1 SLIPQTQVPEGGAKV
16 TGPAPQHPLPPRTR
30 GNSVAVASYP
40 VFAATWGKGKA
51 ERTNRGAAVASSPPF
66 LSRFPLPP
74 PSGGKLFCL
83 GSIHARR
90 RGQCACPAGL
100 SGYRLRGAALRS
112 SWLICMSPPRAAAA
126 AVVVVVVPAPRA
138 VASGN
143 MAARRIA
150 QETFDAV
157 LQDKANRYH
166 LDPSGEAVGEALQF
180 KAQDMYDD
188 IHSDSRYSVGGSIAH
203 PRDTGREGLRG
214 DIFPGP
220 SFRSNNPS
228 LSDDNYFRKECGR
241 YLEFSHPDSRD
252 QVFGHRKLGHFRS
265 QDWKFA
271 LRGSWEQDFGHPVSQ
286 ESSWSQE
293 YNFGPS
299 ALLGA
304 VGSSRL
310 IEKECLEKESRDY
323 DVDRPGEADS
333 VLRGSGQVQGRGR
346 GLNIADQESA
356 LLGKGET
363 QGPLTSKAG
372 VAKLVALRSVS
383 MKKVPTVNRITPKT
397 QGTNQTQKTTSSPDV
412 TLGTSPGTEDIQFP
426 TQIPLGLNLKDIRL
440 PRRKMSFDLDKSDV
454 FSRFGIEIIKW
465 AGFHA
470 IKDDVKFSQLFQTLF
485 ELETETCAKMLASF
499 KCSLKPEHRDFCFF
513 TIKFLKHSALKTPR
527 VDNEFLNMLLDK
539 GAVKTKNCFFEI
551 IKPFDKY
558 IMRLQD
564 RLLKSVTPLLMACNA
579 YELSVKMKTLSNP
592 LDLAVALE
600 TTNSLCRKS
609 LALLGQTF
617 SLASSFRQEK
627 ILEAVG
633 LQDIAPSPAAFPNFE
648 DSTLFGREYIDH
660 LKAWLVS
667 SGCPLQVKKAEAE
680 PTQDEKTVPPTKPE
694 TQAKA
699 RRTPGDA
706 IPQRADHKVADTID
720 QLITRVVGGSL
731 SPKERALLKEDPAYW
746 FLSDDSSLEYKY
758 YKLKLAEV
766 QRMSQ
771 TLPGADQK
779 PTSAECA
786 VRAMLYAR
794 AIQSLKKRLLPGR
807 RRGLLCAHGLRGWKA
822 RRATAG
828 TQALLSSGTRLKH
841 HGRQAPGS
849 SQGKLPQPD
858 GNAAAKDCPPG
869 PAGPSGDPSPEAS
882 GPSPKAADVD
892 VTEGPQTSPCP
903 SADVDLKTMETA
915 EKLAKFVAQVG
926 PEIEQFSIEN
936 STDNPDLWFL
946 HDQNSSAFKFYRKK
960 VYELC
965 PSICF
970 TSPPLNLHAGE
981 GADSQESPLEPMVG
995 GGEFEDE
1002 PPQHEVEP
1010 ESPDMVPGDADGED
1024 EDEDEE
1030 EEEAPTPGGASRRAG
1045 GAATSQGSAAS
1056 PPDDGILSEA
1066 VDDGQAGAPA
1076 PSQASSGAC
1085 FPRKRVSSKS
1095 LKLPRGCVS
1104 SRSPKKPKD
1113 FDFAQQK
1120 LTDKNLGFQ
1129 MLQKMGWKE
1138 GHGLG
1143 SCGEGIRE
1151 PVSVGTASAGEGLG
1165 ADGQEHKEDTFD
1177 VFRQRMM
1184 QMYRH
1189 KRANK

>member
-1 SLIPQTQVPEGGAKV
+1 M
-16 TGPAPQHPLPPRTR
+16 GPA
-30 GNSVAVASYP
+30 G
-40 VFAATWGKGKA
+40 
-51 ERTNRGAAVASSPPF
+51 
-66 LSRFPLPP
+66 
-74 PSGGKLFCL
+74 
-83 GSIHARR
+83 RR
-90 RGQCACPAGL
+90 RRAGALIRLTSASRGGENHSPGHQAPLQGRLNPTGQ
-100 SGYRLRGAALRS
+100 R
-112 SWLICMSPPRAAAA
+112 
-126 AVVVVVVPAPRA
+126 
-138 VASGN
+138 N
-143 MAARRIA
+143 MAARRIT
-150 QETFDAV
+150 QETLDAV
-157 LQDKANRYH
+157 LQEKANRYH
-166 LDPSGEAVGEALQF
+166 MDPSGEGVGEGLQF
-180 KAQDMYDD
+180 KTQDLLRTVPRTRADVCDD
-188 IHSDSRYSVGGSIAH
+188 IHGDSRYSLSGSIAH
-203 PRDTGREGLRG
+203 PRDSGREGLRG
-214 DIFPGP
+214 EVFPGP
-220 SFRSNNPS
+220 SFRSSNPS
-228 LSDDNYFRKECGR
+228 ISDDNYFRKECGR
-241 YLEFSHPDSRD
+241 DLEFSHPDSRD

-293 YNFGPS
+293 YSFGPS
-299 ALLGA
+299 TLLGSFA
-304 VGSSRL
+304 SSRL

-323 DVDRPGEADS
+323 DIDHPGEADS
-333 VLRGSGQVQGRGR
+333 LLRGSGR
-346 GLNIADQESA
+346 GLKMVDQEGA

-363 QGPLTSKAG
+363 QGLLMPKVG
-372 VAKLVALRSVS
+372 VGKRVTLRSVS
-383 MKKVPTVNRITPKT
+383 TKKIPTINRVTPKT
-397 QGTNQTQKTTSSPDV
+397 QGTNQIQKTTPSPDV
-412 TLGTSPGTEDIQFP
+412 TLGTNPGTEDIQFP
-426 TQIPLGLNLKDIRL
+426 TQKIPLGLNLKDIRL
-440 PRRKMSFDLDKSDV
+440 SRRKMSFDPIDKTDV

-465 AGFHA
+465 AGFHT

-627 ILEAVG
+627 ILDAVG

-648 DSTLFGREYIDH
+648 DSTLFGREYIEH

-667 SGCPLQVKKAEAE
+667 SGCPLQVKKAEPE
-680 PTQDEKTVPPTKPE
+680 PLHEEERMVPSLKPKMQPT
-694 TQAKA
+694 
-699 RRTPGDA
+699 TPSILSDA
-706 IPQRADHKVADTID
+706 APQRADHKVVDTID
-720 QLITRVVGGSL
+720 QLVSRVVGGSL

-766 QRMSQ
+766 QRMTQ
-771 TLPGADQK
+771 TLPGVGQK
-779 PTSAECA
+779 PMVAECA

-794 AIQSLKKRLLPGR
+794 AVRSLKKRLLPGR
-807 RRGLLCAHGLRGWKA
+807 RRALYLQRFRGWKP
-822 RRATAG
+822 RRASTG
-828 TQALLSSGTRLKH
+828 TQTLLSSGTRLRH
-841 HGRQAPGS
+841 HSRQASGS
-849 SQGKLPQPD
+849 LRGKSPKPD
-858 GNAAAKDCPPG
+858 RSDIAKNCLSD
-869 PAGPSGDPSPEAS
+869 PARPSPRDPTSESSA
-882 GPSPKAADVD
+882 PSPKPVGMD
-892 VTEGPQTSPCP
+892 TS
-903 SADVDLKTMETA
+903 
-915 EKLAKFVAQVG
+915 
-926 PEIEQFSIEN
+926 
-936 STDNPDLWFL
+936 FL

-960 VYELC
+960 VFELC

-970 TSPPLNLHAGE
+970 TSSSLNLHPGE
-981 GADSQESPLEPMVG
+981 DTECQESALDP
-995 GGEFEDE
+995 GEEEGESEDE
-1002 PPQHEVEP
+1002 PPHQEAEL
-1010 ESPDMVPGDADGED
+1010 ESPELMPEED
-1024 EDEDEE
+1024 EEEEDEEEDEDEE
-1030 EEEAPTPGGASRRAG
+1030 GGEEAPTPVGTSRLGGAPKPEG
-1045 GAATSQGSAAS
+1045 S
-1056 PPDDGILSEA
+1056 PPADGFPSEMTE
-1066 VDDGQAGAPA
+1066 DGPAGALA
-1076 PSQASSGAC
+1076 LSQTASGSC

-1095 LKLPRGCVS
+1095 LKVGMIPAPKRLCLIQEPKVHEPVRIAYDRPRGRPVS
-1104 SRSPKKPKD
+1104 KKKKPKD

-1143 SCGEGIRE
+1143 SCGKGIRE
-1151 PVSVGTASAGEGLG
+1151 PVSVGTASEGEGLG

>member
-1 SLIPQTQVPEGGAKV
+1 
-16 TGPAPQHPLPPRTR
+16 
-30 GNSVAVASYP
+30 
-40 VFAATWGKGKA
+40 
-51 ERTNRGAAVASSPPF
+51 
-66 LSRFPLPP
+66 
-74 PSGGKLFCL
+74 
-83 GSIHARR
+83 
-90 RGQCACPAGL
+90 
-100 SGYRLRGAALRS
+100 
-112 SWLICMSPPRAAAA
+112 
-126 AVVVVVVPAPRA
+126 
-138 VASGN
+138 
-143 MAARRIA
+143 MAARRIV

-157 LQDKANRYH
+157 LQEKANRYH
-166 LDPSGEAVGEALQF
+166 MDPSSEAVGEALQF
-180 KAQDMYDD
+180 KAQDLLRTVPRTRADMYDD
-188 IHSDSRYSVGGSIAH
+188 IHSDSRYTLGGSVAH
-203 PRDTGREGLRG
+203 SRDTGREGLRS
-214 DIFPGP
+214 DVFPGP
-220 SFRSNNPS
+220 SFRSSNPS
-228 LSDDNYFRKECGR
+228 VSDDNYFRKECGR
-241 YLEFSHPDSRD
+241 DLEFSHPDSRD

-293 YNFGPS
+293 CNFGPS
-299 ALLGA
+299 ALLGDF
-304 VGSSRL
+304 GSSRL
-310 IEKECLEKESRDY
+310 IEKECLEKESRDF

-346 GLNIADQESA
+346 GLHIVDQEGA

-363 QGPLTSKAG
+363 QGLLTPKGG
-372 VAKLVALRSVS
+372 VGKLVTLRSVS
-383 MKKVPTVNRITPKT
+383 TKKVPTINRITPKT
-397 QGTNQTQKTTSSPDV
+397 QGTNQIQKTAPSPDV
-412 TLGTSPGTEDIQFP
+412 TLGTNPGTEDLQFP
-426 TQIPLGLNLKDIRL
+426 AQKIPLGLNLKDIRL
-440 PRRKMSFDLDKSDV
+440 PRRKMSFDLIDKSDV

-465 AGFHA
+465 AGFHT

-527 VDNEFLNMLLDK
+527 VDNEFLNMLLDR

-592 LDLAVALE
+592 LDLAIALE

-667 SGCPLQVKKAEAE
+667 SGCPLQVRKGEPE
-680 PTQDEKTVPPTKPE
+680 PTHDEEKTVPPTKPE
-694 TQAKA
+694 IEATAA
-699 RRTPGDA
+699 GALSDV
-706 IPQRADHKVADTID
+706 PQRADHKVVDAID
-720 QLITRVVGGSL
+720 QLVTRVVGGSL

-758 YKLKLAEV
+758 YKLKLAET

-771 TLPGADQK
+771 TLPGVDQK
-779 PTSAECA
+779 PVAAECA

-794 AIQSLKKRLLPGR
+794 AVRNLKKRLLPGR
-807 RRGLLCAHGLRGWKA
+807 RRGVLRAQGLRGWKV
-822 RRATAG
+822 RRATTG
-828 TQALLSSGTRLKH
+828 TQTLLSSGTRLKH
-841 HGRQAPGS
+841 HGRQAAGS
-849 SQGKLPQPD
+849 LQGKTPQPD
-858 GNAAAKDCPPG
+858 RNDAAQDCPPD
-869 PAGPSGDPSPEAS
+869 PTGPSSQDASTEAS
-882 GPSPKAADVD
+882 SPSPKPGGVEVSEAPQTSSPCLPADVD
-892 VTEGPQTSPCP
+892 S
-903 SADVDLKTMETA
+903 KTMETA

-960 VYELC
+960 VFELC

-970 TSPPLNLHAGE
+970 TSSPLNLYAG
-981 GADSQESPLEPMVG
+981 GSALEPMEG
-995 GGEFEDE
+995 EGEFDDE
-1002 PPQHEVEP
+1002 APQHEAELEGP
-1010 ESPDMVPGDADGED
+1010 EAMPEED
-1024 EDEDEE
+1024 EDDDEDEE
-1030 EEEAPTPGGASRRAG
+1030 EDDDEEGGEEALASRGASRPAG
-1045 GAATSQGSAAS
+1045 GAAKSEGSEGS
-1056 PPDDGILSEA
+1056 PSADGILSEVA
-1066 VDDGQAGAPA
+1066 EDGPAGTPA
-1076 PSQASSGAC
+1076 LSQASSGAC

-1095 LKLPRGCVS
+1095 LKVGMIPAPKRLCLIQEPKVHEPVRIAYDRPRGRPVS
-1104 SRSPKKPKD
+1104 KNKKPKD
-1113 FDFAQQK
+1113 LDFAQQK

-1143 SCGEGIRE
+1143 SCGKGIRE
-1151 PVSVGTASAGEGLG
+1151 PVSVYAAGLRAGVGHGHRAWGDEAFFGIQVLSPLTCSLILGSPHVDRGLKLAVFFLTKG
-1165 ADGQEHKEDTFD
+1165 
-1177 VFRQRMM
+1177 VFR
-1184 QMYRH
+1184 
-1189 KRANK
+1189 

>member
-1 SLIPQTQVPEGGAKV
+1 MA
-16 TGPAPQHPLPPRTR
+16 TR
-30 GNSVAVASYP
+30 
-40 VFAATWGKGKA
+40 
-51 ERTNRGAAVASSPPF
+51 R
-66 LSRFPLPP
+66 
-74 PSGGKLFCL
+74 
-83 GSIHARR
+83 
-90 RGQCACPAGL
+90 
-100 SGYRLRGAALRS
+100 
-112 SWLICMSPPRAAAA
+112 M
-126 AVVVVVVPAPRA
+126 
-138 VASGN
+138 
-143 MAARRIA
+143 A

-157 LQDKANRYH
+157 LQEKANRYH
-166 LDPSGEAVGEALQF
+166 MDPSGEAVGEALQF
-180 KAQDMYDD
+180 KAQDLIRTLPRVRADMYDD
-188 IHSDSRYSVGGSIAH
+188 IHSDSRYTLGGSVAH
-203 PRDTGREGLRG
+203 SRDAGREGLRG
-214 DIFPGP
+214 DVFPGP

-228 LSDDNYFRKECGR
+228 VNEDNYFRKECGR
-241 YLEFSHPDSRD
+241 DLEFPHPDSRD

-265 QDWKFA
+265 PDWKFT
-271 LRGSWEQDFGHPVSQ
+271 LRGSWEQDLGHPVSQ

-299 ALLGA
+299 ALLGDF
-304 VGSSRL
+304 GSSRL

-333 VLRGSGQVQGRGR
+333 VLRASGQVQGRGR
-346 GLNIADQESA
+346 GLNIVDQEGA
-356 LLGKGET
+356 LLGKGES
-363 QGPLTSKAG
+363 QGLLAPKGG
-372 VAKLVALRSVS
+372 VGKLVTLRNVS
-383 MKKVPTVNRITPKT
+383 TKKVPTINRITPKT
-397 QGTNQTQKTTSSPDV
+397 QGTNQIQKTTPSSDV
-412 TLGTSPGTEDIQFP
+412 TLGANPGTEDIQFP
-426 TQIPLGLNLKDIRL
+426 PQKIPLGLNLKDIRL
-440 PRRKMSFDLDKSDV
+440 PRRKMSFDLIDKSDV

-465 AGFHA
+465 AGFHT

-667 SGCPLQVKKAEAE
+667 SGCPLQVKKAEPT
-680 PTQDEKTVPPTKPE
+680 PTQDEKMVPPTKPE
-694 TQAKA
+694 VQARA
-699 RRTPGDA
+699 LSGLSDA
-706 IPQRADHKVADTID
+706 VPQRADHKVVDIIN
-720 QLITRVVGGSL
+720 QLVTRVVGGSL

-746 FLSDDSSLEYKY
+746 FLSDDSSLEYNY
-758 YKLKLAEV
+758 YKLKLAEA
-766 QRMSQ
+766 QRISQ
-771 TLPGADQK
+771 TSPGVGQK
-779 PTSAECA
+779 PMAAECA

-794 AIQSLKKRLLPGR
+794 AVQSLKRRLLPGR
-807 RRGLLCAHGLRGWKA
+807 RRGLLRAPGLQGWKV
-822 RRATAG
+822 RRATTG
-828 TQALLSSGTRLKH
+828 TQTLLSSGTRLKH
-841 HGRQAPGS
+841 HIRQAPGS
-849 SQGKLPQPD
+849 LQGKPPQPD
-858 GNAAAKDCPPG
+858 GKDAAKDCPPDS
-869 PAGPSGDPSPEAS
+869 AGPSPQDPSSEAA
-882 GPSPKAADVD
+882 GPSPKPAGVD
-892 VTEGPQTSPCP
+892 VSEAPQSSSPCL

-946 HDQNSSAFKFYRKK
+946 QDQNSSAFKFYRKK
-960 VYELC
+960 VFELC

-970 TSPPLNLHAGE
+970 TSPSLNLHASESALESVEGE
-981 GADSQESPLEPMVG
+981 GELVN
-995 GGEFEDE
+995 E
-1002 PPQHEVEP
+1002 PPHQEVELESLEVMP
-1010 ESPDMVPGDADGED
+1010 EEEEEEEEEGE
-1024 EDEDEE
+1024 EEEEDEE
-1030 EEEAPTPGGASRRAG
+1030 EEEEEALAPGGPSRAPG
-1045 GAATSQGSAAS
+1045 GAATSEGSEGSPPTDGFPSEAAEDGSAGTSA
-1056 PPDDGILSEA
+1056 LS
-1066 VDDGQAGAPA
+1066 Q
-1076 PSQASSGAC
+1076 AC

-1095 LKLPRGCVS
+1095 LKVGMIPAPKRLCLIQEPKVHEPVRIAYDRPRGRPVS
-1104 SRSPKKPKD
+1104 KKKVENWEGDHGLMKPKD
-1113 FDFAQQK
+1113 FDFTQQK

-1143 SCGEGIRE
+1143 SCGKGIRE
-1151 PVSVGTASAGEGLG
+1151 PVGMGTASEGEGLG
-1165 ADGQEHKEDTFD
+1165 AEGQEHKEDTFD

>member
-1 SLIPQTQVPEGGAKV
+1 MTFTV
-16 TGPAPQHPLPPRTR
+16 TA
-30 GNSVAVASYP
+30 
-40 VFAATWGKGKA
+40 
-51 ERTNRGAAVASSPPF
+51 
-66 LSRFPLPP
+66 
-74 PSGGKLFCL
+74 
-83 GSIHARR
+83 
-90 RGQCACPAGL
+90 
-100 SGYRLRGAALRS
+100 
-112 SWLICMSPPRAAAA
+112 
-126 AVVVVVVPAPRA
+126 
-138 VASGN
+138 
-143 MAARRIA
+143 
-150 QETFDAV
+150 
-157 LQDKANRYH
+157 
-166 LDPSGEAVGEALQF
+166 
-180 KAQDMYDD
+180 
-188 IHSDSRYSVGGSIAH
+188 
-203 PRDTGREGLRG
+203 
-214 DIFPGP
+214 GP
-220 SFRSNNPS
+220 SFRSSNPS
-228 LSDDNYFRKECGR
+228 VSEDSYFRKECGR
-241 YLEFSHPDSRD
+241 DLEFSHTDSRD

-271 LRGSWEQDFGHPVSQ
+271 LRGSWEQDFGHSVSQ

-293 YNFGPS
+293 YSFGPS
-299 ALLGA
+299 ALLGDF
-304 VGSSRL
+304 GSSRL

-323 DVDRPGEADS
+323 DVDHPGEADS
-333 VLRGSGQVQGRGR
+333 VLRGSSQVQGRGR
-346 GLNIADQESA
+346 GLNIVDQEGA

-363 QGPLTSKAG
+363 QGLLTPKAG
-372 VAKLVALRSVS
+372 VGKLVTLRSVS
-383 MKKVPTVNRITPKT
+383 TKKVPTVSRITPKT
-397 QGTNQTQKTTSSPDV
+397 QGTNQIQKTTPSSDV
-412 TLGTSPGTEDIQFP
+412 TLGTNPGTEDVQFP
-426 TQIPLGLNLKDIRL
+426 TQKIPLGLNLKDIRL
-440 PRRKMSFDLDKSDV
+440 PRRKMSFDLIDKSDV

-465 AGFHA
+465 AGFHT

-667 SGCPLQVKKAEAE
+667 SGCPLQVKKAEPE
-680 PTQDEKTVPPTKPE
+680 PARDEEKTVPPAKPE
-694 TQAKA
+694 IQAKA
-699 RRTPGDA
+699 PSGLSDEV
-706 IPQRADHKVADTID
+706 PQRADHKVVDIID
-720 QLITRVVGGSL
+720 QLVSRVVGGSL

-758 YKLKLAEV
+758 YKLKLAEM

-771 TLPGADQK
+771 TMPGADQK
-779 PTSAECA
+779 PMAAECA

-794 AIQSLKKRLLPGR
+794 AVRSLKKRLLPGR
-807 RRGLLCAHGLRGWKA
+807 RRGLLRAQGLRGWKA
-822 RRATAG
+822 
-828 TQALLSSGTRLKH
+828 
-841 HGRQAPGS
+841 PGS
-849 SQGKLPQPD
+849 LQGKLPQPD
-858 GNAAAKDCPPG
+858 GNAAAKDCLPD
-869 PAGPSGDPSPEAS
+869 PAGPSPQDPSPEAS
-882 GPSPKAADVD
+882 GPSPKPAGVD
-892 VTEGPQTSPCP
+892 VPEAPQSSSPCP
-903 SADVDLKTMETA
+903 SSDVDTKTMETA

-960 VYELC
+960 VFELC

-970 TSPPLNLHAGE
+970 TSSPLNLRASE
-981 GADSQESPLEPMVG
+981 SADSQESPLEPMEG
-995 GGEFEDE
+995 EGEFEDE
-1002 PPQHEVEP
+1002 PPQHEAEL
-1010 ESPDMVPGDADGED
+1010 ESPEVIPEED
-1024 EDEDEE
+1024 EEDEE
-1030 EEEAPTPGGASRRAG
+1030 EEEDEEGDEEAPTPGGASRLAG
-1045 GAATSQGSAAS
+1045 ESTKSEGSEGSS
-1056 PPDDGILSEA
+1056 PADGLLSEVA
-1066 VDDGQAGAPA
+1066 EDGSVGTPA
-1076 PSQASSGAC
+1076 LSQASSGAC

-1095 LKLPRGCVS
+1095 LKVGMIPAPKRLCLIEEPKVHEPVRIAYDRPRGRPVS
-1104 SRSPKKPKD
+1104 KKKKPKD
-1113 FDFAQQK
+1113 LDFAQQK

-1143 SCGEGIRE
+1143 SCGKGIRE
-1151 PVSVGTASAGEGLG
+1151 PVSVGTASEGEGLG

>member
-1 SLIPQTQVPEGGAKV
+1 
-16 TGPAPQHPLPPRTR
+16 
-30 GNSVAVASYP
+30 
-40 VFAATWGKGKA
+40 
-51 ERTNRGAAVASSPPF
+51 
-66 LSRFPLPP
+66 
-74 PSGGKLFCL
+74 
-83 GSIHARR
+83 
-90 RGQCACPAGL
+90 
-100 SGYRLRGAALRS
+100 
-112 SWLICMSPPRAAAA
+112 
-126 AVVVVVVPAPRA
+126 
-138 VASGN
+138 

-157 LQDKANRYH
+157 LQEKANRYM
-166 LDPSGEAVGEALQF
+166 DPSGEAVGETLQF
-180 KAQDMYDD
+180 KAQDLLRTVPRARADMFDD
-188 IHSDSRYSVGGSIAH
+188 IHSDSRYTLGASVTH

-220 SFRSNNPS
+220 SFRSSNPS
-228 LSDDNYFRKECGR
+228 VSEDSFFRKECGR
-241 YLEFSHPDSRD
+241 DLEFSHPNSRD

-271 LRGSWEQDFGHPVSQ
+271 LRGSWEQDFAHSVSQ

-293 YNFGPS
+293 YSFGPS
-299 ALLGA
+299 ALLGDF
-304 VGSSRL
+304 GSSRL

-333 VLRGSGQVQGRGR
+333 VLRSSSQVQGRGR
-346 GLNIADQESA
+346 GLNLADQEGA

-363 QGPLTSKAG
+363 QGLLTSKAG
-372 VAKLVALRSVS
+372 VGKLVMLRNVS
-383 MKKVPTVNRITPKT
+383 TKKVPTMSRVTPKT
-397 QGTNQTQKTTSSPDV
+397 QGTNQIQKTTSTPDV
-412 TLGTSPGTEDIQFP
+412 TLATNPGTEEVQFP
-426 TQIPLGLNLKDIRL
+426 TRKVPLGLDLKDVRL
-440 PRRKMSFDLDKSDV
+440 PRRKMSFDIIDKSDV

-465 AGFHA
+465 AGFHT

-579 YELSVKMKTLSNP
+579 YELSVKMKTLTNP
-592 LDLAVALE
+592 LDLAIALE

-667 SGCPLQVKKAEAE
+667 SGCPLQVKKAESE
-680 PTQDEKTVPPTKPE
+680 PARDEEKAVPPAKPE
-694 TQAKA
+694 IQAKVLS
-699 RRTPGDA
+699 GLSDEV
-706 IPQRADHKVADTID
+706 PQRADHKVVDIID
-720 QLITRVVGGSL
+720 QLVARVIGGSL

-758 YKLKLAEV
+758 YKLKLAEM

-771 TLPGADQK
+771 TLPGTDEK
-779 PTSAECA
+779 PTAAECA

-794 AIQSLKKRLLPGR
+794 AVRSLKRRLLPAR
-807 RRGLLCAHGLRGWKA
+807 RRGHPRTHGLRGCKV
-822 RRATAG
+822 RRATTG
-828 TQALLSSGTRLKH
+828 TQTLLSSGTRLKH

-849 SQGKLPQPD
+849 LLGKPPQPD
-858 GNAAAKDCPPG
+858 RNDAAKDCPPEL
-869 PAGPSGDPSPEAS
+869 AGPSPRDPSPEAS
-882 GPSPKAADVD
+882 GPSPKPAGMDVSE
-892 VTEGPQTSPCP
+892 VPQTSSPCL
-903 SADVDLKTMETA
+903 SADVDMKTMETA

-936 STDNPDLWFL
+936 SIDNPDLWFL

-960 VYELC
+960 VFELC
-965 PSICF
+965 PSIRF
-970 TSPPLNLHAGE
+970 TSSPLTLHASE
-981 GADSQESPLEPMVG
+981 RADSQESPLGPPEG
-995 GGEFEDE
+995 EGEFEDE
-1002 PPQHEVEP
+1002 PSQHEAEL
-1010 ESPDMVPGDADGED
+1010 ESPEAMP
-1024 EDEDEE
+1024 EE
-1030 EEEAPTPGGASRRAG
+1030 EEEDDDEEEDEEGAEE
-1045 GAATSQGSAAS
+1045 AS
-1056 PPDDGILSEA
+1056 PPGAASRPAEGAKPEGSEGSPPADGLLSEVA
-1066 VDDGQAGAPA
+1066 EDSPAGGPA
-1076 PSQASSGAC
+1076 LSQASSGAC
-1085 FPRKRVSSKS
+1085 FPRKRISSKS
-1095 LKLPRGCVS
+1095 LKVGMIPAPKRLCLIQEPKVHEPVRIAYDRPRGRPVS
-1104 SRSPKKPKD
+1104 KKKKPKD

-1143 SCGEGIRE
+1143 SCGKGIRE
-1151 PVSVGTASAGEGLG
+1151 PVSVGSASEGEGLG

-1189 KRANK
+1189 RRASK

>member
-1 SLIPQTQVPEGGAKV
+1 
-16 TGPAPQHPLPPRTR
+16 
-30 GNSVAVASYP
+30 
-40 VFAATWGKGKA
+40 
-51 ERTNRGAAVASSPPF
+51 
-66 LSRFPLPP
+66 
-74 PSGGKLFCL
+74 
-83 GSIHARR
+83 
-90 RGQCACPAGL
+90 
-100 SGYRLRGAALRS
+100 
-112 SWLICMSPPRAAAA
+112 
-126 AVVVVVVPAPRA
+126 
-138 VASGN
+138 

-150 QETFDAV
+150 QENFDAV
-157 LQDKANRYH
+157 LQEKANRYH
-166 LDPSGEAVGEALQF
+166 MDPSGEAAGEALQF
-180 KAQDMYDD
+180 KAQDLLRTVPRVRADMYDD
-188 IHSDSRYSVGGSIAH
+188 IHSDSRYTLGGSIGH
-203 PRDTGREGLRG
+203 SRDAGREGLRG
-214 DIFPGP
+214 DVFPGP
-220 SFRSNNPS
+220 SFRSSNPS
-228 LSDDNYFRKECGR
+228 VSEDSYFRKECGR
-241 YLEFSHPDSRD
+241 DLEFSHPDSRD

-265 QDWKFA
+265 QDWKFT
-271 LRGSWEQDFGHPVSQ
+271 LRGSWEQDFGHPVPQ
-286 ESSWSQE
+286 ESWSQE
-293 YNFGPS
+293 FNFGPS
-299 ALLGA
+299 ALLGDF
-304 VGSSRL
+304 GSSRL

-333 VLRGSGQVQGRGR
+333 VLRGSAQIQGRGR
-346 GLNIADQESA
+346 GLNIVDQEGA

-363 QGPLTSKAG
+363 QGLLTPKGG
-372 VAKLVALRSVS
+372 VGKLVTLRSVS
-383 MKKVPTVNRITPKT
+383 TKKVPTINRITPKT
-397 QGTNQTQKTTSSPDV
+397 QGTNQIQKTTPSSDV
-412 TLGTSPGTEDIQFP
+412 TLGTNPGTEDLQFP
-426 TQIPLGLNLKDIRL
+426 TQKIPLGLNLKDFRL
-440 PRRKMSFDLDKSDV
+440 PRRKMSFDLIDKSDV

-465 AGFHA
+465 AGFHT

-485 ELETETCAKMLASF
+485 EFETETCAKMLASF

-579 YELSVKMKTLSNP
+579 YELSVKMKTLTNP
-592 LDLAVALE
+592 LDLAIALE

-633 LQDIAPSPAAFPNFE
+633 LQDIAPSPASFPNFE

-667 SGCPLQVKKAEAE
+667 SGYPLQVKKTEPEATRDE
-680 PTQDEKTVPPTKPE
+680 EKTVPPIKAE

-699 RRTPGDA
+699 LSGLNDA
-706 IPQRADHKVADTID
+706 VPQRADHKVVDTID
-720 QLITRVVGGSL
+720 QLVTRVIGGSL

-779 PTSAECA
+779 PLAAECA

-794 AIQSLKKRLLPGR
+794 AVRSLKKRLLPGR
-807 RRGLLCAHGLRGWKA
+807 RRGLLRAQGFQGWKV
-822 RRATAG
+822 RRATTG
-828 TQALLSSGTRLKH
+828 TQTLLSSGTRLKH
-841 HGRQAPGS
+841 HTRQAPGFL
-849 SQGKLPQPD
+849 QGKPPQPD
-858 GNAAAKDCPPG
+858 GSDAAKDCPQDPG
-869 PAGPSGDPSPEAS
+869 GPSQDLSPEAA
-882 GPSPKAADVD
+882 GPSPKPAGVD
-892 VTEGPQTSPCP
+892 ESEAPQSSSPCL
-903 SADVDLKTMETA
+903 SADVDTKTMETA

-960 VYELC
+960 VFELC

-970 TSPPLNLHAGE
+970 TSSSLNLHA
-981 GADSQESPLEPMVG
+981 SESDLEPVEG
-995 GGEFEDE
+995 EGEFEDE
-1002 PPQHEVEP
+1002 PPQEAELESLEVMP
-1010 ESPDMVPGDADGED
+1010 EEEED
-1024 EDEDEE
+1024 EEDEEDEDEE
-1030 EEEAPTPGGASRRAG
+1030 GGEEDHAPGGPSMPAG
-1045 GAATSQGSAAS
+1045 GAAKSEGSEDS
-1056 PPDDGILSEA
+1056 PPADGLPSEA
-1066 VDDGQAGAPA
+1066 AEDSSAGAPTL
-1076 PSQASSGAC
+1076 SQASLGAC

-1095 LKLPRGCVS
+1095 LKVGMIPAPKRLCLIQEPKVHEPVRIAYDRPRGRPVS
-1104 SRSPKKPKD
+1104 KKKKPKD

-1143 SCGEGIRE
+1143 SCGKGIRE
-1151 PVSVGTASAGEGLG
+1151 PVGMGTASEGEGLG

>member
-1 SLIPQTQVPEGGAKV
+1 
-16 TGPAPQHPLPPRTR
+16 
-30 GNSVAVASYP
+30 
-40 VFAATWGKGKA
+40 
-51 ERTNRGAAVASSPPF
+51 
-66 LSRFPLPP
+66 
-74 PSGGKLFCL
+74 
-83 GSIHARR
+83 
-90 RGQCACPAGL
+90 
-100 SGYRLRGAALRS
+100 
-112 SWLICMSPPRAAAA
+112 
-126 AVVVVVVPAPRA
+126 
-138 VASGN
+138 
-143 MAARRIA
+143 
-150 QETFDAV
+150 
-157 LQDKANRYH
+157 
-166 LDPSGEAVGEALQF
+166 
-180 KAQDMYDD
+180 MYDD
-188 IHSDSRYSVGGSIAH
+188 IHSDSRYTLGGSVAH
-203 PRDTGREGLRG
+203 SRETAREGLRS
-214 DIFPGP
+214 DVFPGP
-220 SFRSNNPS
+220 SFRSSNPS
-228 LSDDNYFRKECGR
+228 VSDDNYFRKECGR
-241 YLEFSHPDSRD
+241 DLEFSHPDSRD

-299 ALLGA
+299 ALLGDF
-304 VGSSRL
+304 GSSRL
-310 IEKECLEKESRDY
+310 IEKECLEKESRDF

-333 VLRGSGQVQGRGR
+333 VLRGSGQVQGRGQ
-346 GLNIADQESA
+346 GLNIIDQEGA
-356 LLGKGET
+356 LLGKGES
-363 QGPLTSKAG
+363 QGLLTPKVG
-372 VAKLVALRSVS
+372 VGKLVTLRSVS
-383 MKKVPTVNRITPKT
+383 MKKVPTINRITPKT
-397 QGTNQTQKTTSSPDV
+397 QGTNQIQKTTPSPDV
-412 TLGTSPGTEDIQFP
+412 TLGTNPGTEDIQFP
-426 TQIPLGLNLKDIRL
+426 TQKIPLGLNLKDIRL
-440 PRRKMSFDLDKSDV
+440 PRRKMSFDLIDKSDV

-465 AGFHA
+465 AGFHT

-667 SGCPLQVKKAEAE
+667 SGCPLQVKKAEPE

-694 TQAKA
+694 IEAKA
-699 RRTPGDA
+699 PCGLSDA
-706 IPQRADHKVADTID
+706 VPQRADHKVVDTID
-720 QLITRVVGGSL
+720 QLVTRVVGGSL

-758 YKLKLAEV
+758 YKLKLAET

-771 TLPGADQK
+771 TLPGVDQK
-779 PTSAECA
+779 PMAAECA

-794 AIQSLKKRLLPGR
+794 AVRSLKKRLLPGR
-807 RRGLLCAHGLRGWKA
+807 RRGLLRAQGLRGWKM
-822 RRATAG
+822 RRATTG
-828 TQALLSSGTRLKH
+828 TQTLLSSGTRLKH
-841 HGRQAPGS
+841 HSRQATGS
-849 SQGKLPQPD
+849 LQGKLPQPD
-858 GNAAAKDCPPG
+858 GNDTAKDCPPD
-869 PAGPSGDPSPEAS
+869 PAGPSSRDPSPEAS
-882 GPSPKAADVD
+882 GPSPKPGGMDVS
-892 VTEGPQTSPCP
+892 EAPQTSSPCL
-903 SADVDLKTMETA
+903 SAEIDTKTMETA

-960 VYELC
+960 VFELC

-970 TSPPLNLHAGE
+970 TSSPLNLHAGE
-981 GADSQESPLEPMVG
+981 STLERVEG
-995 GGEFEDE
+995 EEEFEDE
-1002 PPQHEVEP
+1002 PLQHEAEL
-1010 ESPDMVPGDADGED
+1010 ESPEVMP
-1024 EDEDEE
+1024 EE
-1030 EEEAPTPGGASRRAG
+1030 EEEDDDEEEDDEEEGGDGALAPGGASRPAG
-1045 GAATSQGSAAS
+1045 GAAKSEGSEGS
-1056 PPDDGILSEA
+1056 PTADGLPSEVA
-1066 VDDGQAGAPA
+1066 EDGPAGTPA
-1076 PSQASSGAC
+1076 LSQASSGAC

-1095 LKLPRGCVS
+1095 LKVGMIPAPKRLCLIQEPKVHEPVRIAYDRPRGRPMS
-1104 SRSPKKPKD
+1104 KKKKSKD

-1143 SCGEGIRE
+1143 SCGKGIRE
-1151 PVSVGTASAGEGLG
+1151 PVSVGTASEGEGLG

>member
-1 SLIPQTQVPEGGAKV
+1 
-16 TGPAPQHPLPPRTR
+16 
-30 GNSVAVASYP
+30 
-40 VFAATWGKGKA
+40 
-51 ERTNRGAAVASSPPF
+51 
-66 LSRFPLPP
+66 
-74 PSGGKLFCL
+74 
-83 GSIHARR
+83 
-90 RGQCACPAGL
+90 
-100 SGYRLRGAALRS
+100 
-112 SWLICMSPPRAAAA
+112 
-126 AVVVVVVPAPRA
+126 
-138 VASGN
+138 

-157 LQDKANRYH
+157 LQDKATRYH

-180 KAQDMYDD
+180 KAQDLLRTIPRARADMYDD
-188 IHSDSRYSVGGSIAH
+188 IHRDSRYSVGGSAAH

-214 DIFPGP
+214 DVFPGP
-220 SFRSNNPS
+220 SFRSSNPS
-228 LSDDNYFRKECGR
+228 VSDDNYFRKECGR

-252 QVFGHRKLGHFRS
+252 QVFGHRKLGHFHS

-286 ESSWSQE
+286 ESSWPQE
-293 YNFGPS
+293 YNLGPS
-299 ALLGA
+299 ALLGD
-304 VGSSRL
+304 VGPSRL
-310 IEKECLEKESRDY
+310 MEKESHDY

-333 VLRGSGQVQGRGR
+333 VLGASGQVQGRGR
-346 GLNIADQESA
+346 GLNIVDQESA

-363 QGPLTSKAG
+363 QGLLTSKAG
-372 VAKLVALRSVS
+372 VTKLVALRSVS
-383 MKKVPTVNRITPKT
+383 TKKVPTVNRITPKT
-397 QGTNQTQKTTSSPDV
+397 QGTNQIQKTTSNTDV
-412 TLGTSPGTEDIQFP
+412 TLGTNPGTEDIQFP
-426 TQIPLGLNLKDIRL
+426 TQIPLGLSLKDIRL

-465 AGFHA
+465 AGFHT

-592 LDLAVALE
+592 LDFAVALE

-660 LKAWLVS
+660 LKAWLFS
-667 SGCPLQVKKAEAE
+667 SGCPLQVKKAEPE
-680 PTQDEKTVPPTKPE
+680 PTQDEEKTLSPTKPE
-694 TQAKA
+694 IQAKA
-699 RRTPGDA
+699 RRALSDA
-706 IPQRADHKVADTID
+706 IPQRADHKVVDTID
-720 QLITRVVGGSL
+720 QLVTRVVGGSL

-758 YKLKLAEV
+758 YKLKLAEM

-794 AIQSLKKRLLPGR
+794 AIRSLKKRLLPGR
-807 RRGLLCAHGLRGWKA
+807 RRGLLCTHGLRGWKA

-828 TQALLSSGTRLKH
+828 TQALLSSGARLKP

-858 GNAAAKDCPPG
+858 VNAAAKGCPPD
-869 PAGPSGDPSPEAS
+869 PAGPSRDPSPEAS

-892 VTEGPQTSPCP
+892 VVEGPQTSSPCP

-960 VYELC
+960 VFELC

-970 TSPPLNLHAGE
+970 SSPLLNLRTGE
-981 GADSQESPLEPMVG
+981 GADSQESPLEPVG
-995 GGEFEDE
+995 RGGEFEDK
-1002 PPQHEVEP
+1002 PPKQETEP
-1010 ESPDMVPGDADGED
+1010 ESPDMMPGDEDDEDGEDADGE
-1024 EDEDEE
+1024 EDEE
-1030 EEEAPTPGGASRRAG
+1030 DGEEAPTHGGASRHMRETAE
-1045 GAATSQGSAAS
+1045 AQGSGAS
-1056 PPDDGILSEA
+1056 PPADGFLSEVA
-1066 VDDGQAGAPA
+1066 DDGQAGTPI
-1076 PSQASSGAC
+1076 PSQASLGAC

-1095 LKLPRGCVS
+1095 LKVGMIPAPKRLCLTQEPTVHEPVRIAYDRPRGRPVS
-1104 SRSPKKPKD
+1104 RKKKPKD
-1113 FDFAQQK
+1113 FDFTQQK

-1143 SCGEGIRE
+1143 SCGKGIRE
-1151 PVSVGTASAGEGLG
+1151 PVSVGTASEGEGLG

>member
-1 SLIPQTQVPEGGAKV
+1 
-16 TGPAPQHPLPPRTR
+16 
-30 GNSVAVASYP
+30 
-40 VFAATWGKGKA
+40 
-51 ERTNRGAAVASSPPF
+51 
-66 LSRFPLPP
+66 
-74 PSGGKLFCL
+74 
-83 GSIHARR
+83 
-90 RGQCACPAGL
+90 
-100 SGYRLRGAALRS
+100 
-112 SWLICMSPPRAAAA
+112 
-126 AVVVVVVPAPRA
+126 
-138 VASGN
+138 

-157 LQDKANRYH
+157 LQEKAKRFH
-166 LDPSGEAVGEALQF
+166 MDPSGEAVGETLQF
-180 KAQDMYDD
+180 KAQDLLRAVPRSRADMYDD
-188 IHSDSRYSVGGSIAH
+188 VHSDSRYSLSGSVAH
-203 PRDTGREGLRG
+203 SRDTGRESLRS

-220 SFRSNNPS
+220 SFRSSNPS
-228 LSDDNYFRKECGR
+228 ISDDNYFRKECGR
-241 YLEFSHPDSRD
+241 DLEFSHPDSRD
-252 QVFGHRKLGHFRS
+252 QVIGHRKLGHFRS

-271 LRGSWEQDFGHPVSQ
+271 LRGSWEQDFGHSVSQ

-293 YNFGPS
+293 YGFGPS
-299 ALLGA
+299 TVLGDF
-304 VGSSRL
+304 GSSRL

-323 DVDRPGEADS
+323 DVDHTGEADS
-333 VLRGSGQVQGRGR
+333 VLRASGQVQARGR
-346 GLNIADQESA
+346 ALNIIDQEGA

-363 QGPLTSKAG
+363 QGLLTAKGG
-372 VAKLVALRSVS
+372 VGKLVTLRNVS
-383 MKKVPTVNRITPKT
+383 TKKVPTINRITPKT
-397 QGTNQTQKTTSSPDV
+397 QGTNQIQKTTSSPDV
-412 TLGTSPGTEDIQFP
+412 TLGTNPGTEDIQFSI
-426 TQIPLGLNLKDIRL
+426 QKIPLGLDLKNIRL
-440 PRRKMSFDLDKSDV
+440 PRRKMGFDLIDKSDV

-465 AGFHA
+465 AGFHT

-633 LQDIAPSPAAFPNFE
+633 LQDIAPSPASFPNFE

-667 SGCPLQVKKAEAE
+667 SGCPLKVKKAEPE
-680 PTQDEKTVPPTKPE
+680 PTREEEKMSPVKLE
-694 TQAKA
+694 IQAKA
-699 RRTPGDA
+699 LSGLSEA
-706 IPQRADHKVADTID
+706 VPQRADHKVVDTID
-720 QLITRVVGGSL
+720 QLVGRVVEGSL
-731 SPKERALLKEDPAYW
+731 SPKERADLKEDPVYW
-746 FLSDDSSLEYKY
+746 FLSDENSLEYKY
-758 YKLKLAEV
+758 YKLKLAEM
-766 QRMSQ
+766 QQISQ

-794 AIQSLKKRLLPGR
+794 AVRNLKKRLLPWQ
-807 RRGLLCAHGLRGWKA
+807 RRGLIRTQGLRGWKA
-822 RRATAG
+822 RKASTG
-828 TQALLSSGTRLKH
+828 TQTHLSLGTRLKH
-841 HGRQAPGS
+841 HSRQAPGPFRA
-849 SQGKLPQPD
+849 KPLLPD
-858 GNAAAKDCPPG
+858 RNNAGKDCPPD
-869 PAGPSGDPSPEAS
+869 PAKPSPCDSTPEAS
-882 GPSPKAADVD
+882 GPSPKAAGVD
-892 VTEGPQTSPCP
+892 ISEAPQTSSPCP
-903 SADVDLKTMETA
+903 SADVDMKTMETA
-915 EKLAKFVAQVG
+915 EKLARFVAQVG

-936 STDNPDLWFL
+936 SIDNPDLWFL
-946 HDQNSSAFKFYRKK
+946 HDRNSAAFKFYRKK
-960 VYELC
+960 VFELC

-970 TSPPLNLHAGE
+970 TSSPLNVHTSGE
-981 GADSQESPLEPMVG
+981 SADSQESPIDHVEG
-995 GGEFEDE
+995 EAEFEDE
-1002 PPQHEVEP
+1002 PPQRQAELQSPEVMP
-1010 ESPDMVPGDADGED
+1010 EEDDDDD
-1024 EDEDEE
+1024 EDDGDGA
-1030 EEEAPTPGGASRRAG
+1030 EEAPTQGGASKSSGSTPADSLPSEVTEDDSAG
-1045 GAATSQGSAAS
+1045 
-1056 PPDDGILSEA
+1056 
-1066 VDDGQAGAPA
+1066 VPA
-1076 PSQASSGAC
+1076 LSQASSGTC
-1085 FPRKRVSSKS
+1085 FPRKRISSKS
-1095 LKLPRGCVS
+1095 LKVGMIPAPKRVCLIQEPKVHEPVRIAYDRPRGRPMS
-1104 SRSPKKPKD
+1104 KKKKPKD
-1113 FDFAQQK
+1113 LDFAQQK

-1143 SCGEGIRE
+1143 SLGKGIRE
-1151 PVSVGTASAGEGLG
+1151 PVSVGTASEGEGLG